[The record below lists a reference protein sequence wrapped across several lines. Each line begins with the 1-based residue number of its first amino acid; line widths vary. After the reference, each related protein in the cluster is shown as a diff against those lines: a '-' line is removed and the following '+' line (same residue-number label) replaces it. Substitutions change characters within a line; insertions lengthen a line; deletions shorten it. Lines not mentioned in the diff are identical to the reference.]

1 MVIELVSFLHTAD
14 WQIGMKA
21 SRVADAAE
29 NVRKARIDAAQQL
42 IRMASQLQVDFVLI
56 AGDLFENNLVHN
68 EAAHRVAEAL
78 SACSPIPVYVL
89 PGNHDPLTA
98 DSIYSRSAFT
108 DYLPSNVHILRTS
121 EPVVPVPGVVLLPA
135 PVMSKESYNDPTEQ
149 FRMPSE
155 IGEDSILIGIA
166 HGSLRIPGKFQDND
180 FPIALDAAQRLGLD
194 YLALGHWHSF
204 YVHND
209 MRTVYAGTHE
219 PTGFDDQCSASA
231 AHVTIKARGSSPD
244 IERLDT
250 GTLSWQ
256 TLELNV
262 AGDPDQ
268 VAARVKHEVDK
279 VQDPSE
285 TLLRLVLKGHAESD
299 DLRWLEEL
307 EEWLRIH
314 LLYIEIDKCRLIT
327 RPVGKRLR
335 RLAADNP
342 FLQSI
347 ILDLADIACSLGQ
360 PIEDLP
366 EDLISARGSGS
377 SVIDDS
383 LQDSLD
389 RWEIKADDVEEALRT
404 LASIAEEV
412 LS

>member
-21 SRVADAAE
+21 SRVADVAPH
-29 NVRKARIDAAQQL
+29 VRKARIDTARQL
-42 IRMASQLQVDFVLI
+42 MRMASQLQVDFVLI
-56 AGDLFENNLVHN
+56 AGDLFENNLVDN
-68 EAAHRVAEAL
+68 EAAHRVADAL

-108 DYLPSNVHILRTS
+108 DYLPQNVHILRTS

-135 PVMSKESYNDPTEQ
+135 PVMSKESYDDPTQQ
-149 FRMPSE
+149 FQIPEEMQ
-155 IGEDSILIGIA
+155 GDSIVIGIA
-166 HGSLRIPGKFQDND
+166 HGSLRIPGKFQEND
-180 FPIALDAAQRLGLD
+180 FPIPLDAAKRLDLD

-209 MRTVYAGTHE
+209 MRTVYPGTHE
-219 PTGFDDQCSASA
+219 PTGFDDQSSAA
-231 AHVTIKARGSSPD
+231 LAHVTIRAPGSLPD
-244 IERLDT
+244 IERVDT
-250 GTLSWQ
+250 GALSWQ
-256 TLELNV
+256 TLELGV
-262 AGDPDQ
+262 DGGPDH
-268 VAARVKHEVDK
+268 VVSSIKHEVSK
-279 VQDPSE
+279 VQDPSA
-285 TLLRLVLKGHAESD
+285 TLLRVVLKGHAQSD
-299 DLRWLEEL
+299 DLKWLEDL
-307 EEWLRIH
+307 EVWLRAC
-314 LLYIEIDKCRLIT
+314 LLYVEMDKTRFVT
-327 RPVGKRLR
+327 RPVGR
-335 RLAADNP
+335 RLQKLAAGNP

-347 ILDLADIACSLGQ
+347 ISDLADIACALGH

-377 SVIDDS
+377 SAIDDA

-389 RWEIKADDVEEALRT
+389 RWEIEAEDVEEALRT

-412 LS
+412 MS

>member
-1 MVIELVSFLHTAD
+1 MVVELVSFLHTAD

-21 SRVADAAE
+21 SRVADVAE
-29 NVRKARIDAAQQL
+29 NVRKARIDTAKEL
-42 IRMASQLQVDFVLI
+42 MRIASRLQVDFVII

-108 DYLPSNVHILRTS
+108 DYLPPNVHILRTS
-121 EPVVPVPGVVLLPA
+121 EPIVPVPGVVLLPA
-135 PVMSKESYNDPTEQ
+135 PVTSKESYNDPTGQ
-149 FRMPSE
+149 FQIP
-155 IGEDSILIGIA
+155 EDIQEDTIVVGIA

-180 FPIALDAAQRLGLD
+180 FPIALDAAQRLSLD

-209 MRTVYAGTHE
+209 MRTVYPGTHE
-219 PTGFDDQCSASA
+219 PTGFDDQASA
-231 AHVTIKARGSSPD
+231 AAAHVRIKARGSSPD
-244 IERLDT
+244 IKRLDT

-256 TLELNV
+256 TLELSID
-262 AGDPDQ
+262 GDPDQ
-268 VAARVKHEVDK
+268 VVSRVKHEVGK
-279 VQDPSE
+279 VEDPSA
-285 TLLRLVLKGHAESD
+285 TLLRLALRGHAQSD
-299 DLRWLEEL
+299 DLQWLEDL
-307 EEWLRIH
+307 ECWLKTC
-314 LLYIEIDKCRLIT
+314 LLYAEIDRSCLIT
-327 RPVGKRLR
+327 RPIGRRLR
-335 RLAADNP
+335 RLAAGNP

-347 ILDLADIACSLGQ
+347 ISDLSNVVCALGQ

-366 EDLISARGSGS
+366 EDLVSAGDKDSP
-377 SVIDDS
+377 IMDDR
-383 LQDSLD
+383 LQDHLD
-389 RWEIKADDVEEALRT
+389 LWNIKAEDVEEALRT

>member
-21 SRVADAAE
+21 SRVADVAE
-29 NVRKARIDAAQQL
+29 RVRKARLDTAKQL
-42 IRMASQLQVDFVLI
+42 IRIASQLQVDFVLI

-108 DYLPSNVHILRTS
+108 DFLPPNVHILRTS
-121 EPVVPVPGVVLLPA
+121 EPVTPVPGVVLLPA
-135 PVMSKESYNDPTEQ
+135 PVMSKESYNDPTGQ
-149 FRMPSE
+149 FQIP
-155 IGEDSILIGIA
+155 EDIQEDTIVVGIA
-166 HGSLRIPGKFQDND
+166 HGSLRIPGKFQEND

-219 PTGFDDQCSASA
+219 PTGFDGQCSASA

-250 GTLSWQ
+250 GTLTWQ
-256 TLELNV
+256 TLEVSV

-268 VAARVKHEVDK
+268 VVSRVKHEVDK
-279 VQDPSE
+279 AQDPSS

-307 EEWLRIH
+307 EDWLRTS
-314 LLYIEIDKCRLIT
+314 LLYMEIDKSRFIT
-327 RPVGKRLR
+327 RPVGRRLR
-335 RLAADNP
+335 QLAAGNL

-347 ILDLADIACSLGQ
+347 ISDLADIACLLGQ

-366 EDLISARGSGS
+366 EDLVSAGGSGS
-377 SVIDDS
+377 SLIDDS

-389 RWEIKADDVEEALRT
+389 RWRIEAEDVEEALRT